1 MRGAMKMQTTLI
13 NGYTVLT
20 LESGEKVII
29 HYNAKGKPIAFTDQ
43 AGKDINLIEWLP
55 VCK

>member
-1 MRGAMKMQTTLI
+1 MKMQTTLI